1 MVASPVSSD
10 QSCIVCHCIYPIST
24 TNLISTT
31 YLGDCSPALPCL
43 FLTVFKSKDRA
54 NNGKQFYSC
63 QRDKKTANSCGFFM
77 WTDQARSREISYLMT
92 NRRSELVQSQLQFPS
107 TRAAGDGGST
117 VGKTQQL
124 KQATLD
130 NMAIRTRSSRRLKK
144 NAAVAGNETADGG
157 SGDEEAGSST
167 RATTDRSSRQARSAD
182 SQDVASSHT
191 ASTRTLRSSGSQQQQ
206 QQQRRPGKQAE
217 SQPGTKRKAPANDE
231 FSDFSDGEVEELAAI
246 EQRSGGSS
254 WTGSTTRTRDAFAT
268 PNVTGGR
275 SIFAA
280 HYRDE
285 GQAGGAGTGAMT
297 TTTPNTGRSI
307 RRVLFASDAQ
317 HGKGGSSN
325 STGSS
330 HHGLDTPPNTGKRQR
345 NTTEGA
351 YTPSLPQ
358 RHTPHQT
365 PTSVSRSFMM
375 SGTTT
380 PETSFSSD
388 LGPGSSQSPAD
399 ITADVLDIL
408 RSQKINPAVLDD
420 VKGALD
426 SFSRR
431 TAGYERGRDRSRR
444 EIQRQQKRIAELEQ
458 RAAALENSRELDRA
472 ALKRVL
478 RMEEEDGR
486 GL

>member
-1 MVASPVSSD
+1 
-10 QSCIVCHCIYPIST
+10 
-24 TNLISTT
+24 
-31 YLGDCSPALPCL
+31 
-43 FLTVFKSKDRA
+43 
-54 NNGKQFYSC
+54 
-63 QRDKKTANSCGFFM
+63 M
-77 WTDQARSREISYLMT
+77 WADQARSREISYLMT
-92 NRRSELVQSQLQFPS
+92 NRRSELVQSQLQFPA
-107 TRAAGDGGST
+107 TQTAGDGGST
-117 VGKTQQL
+117 GGKKQL

-130 NMAIRTRSSRRLKK
+130 NIAIRTRSSRRLKK
-144 NAAVAGNETADGG
+144 NAATAGNEIASG
-157 SGDEEAGSST
+157 SNGDEEAVSST

-182 SQDVASSHT
+182 SQDAVSSHT
-191 ASTRTLRSSGSQQQQ
+191 ASTRTLLSSGS

-217 SQPGTKRKAPANDE
+217 SQPGTKRKAPANEE

-254 WTGSTTRTRDAFAT
+254 WTGSTTRTRHAFAT

-280 HYRDE
+280 HYRDD
-285 GQAGGAGTGAMT
+285 GQVGGTGAGAV
-297 TTTPNTGRSI
+297 TTPNTDRSI

-317 HGKGGSSN
+317 HGKNGS
-325 STGSS
+325 SS

-351 YTPSLPQ
+351 YTPSVPQ
-358 RHTPHQT
+358 RHTHHQT

-380 PETSFSSD
+380 PGTSFSSD